1 MIYLDTSVVFSLH
14 FRDANT
20 AAALALVAGAAESLL
35 ITSLCELE
43 AVNAFSLRV
52 FRKEML
58 AINRDNAVRD
68 LKSDISSGVMNLWP
82 LPEAAFV
89 RAKALAQSLT
99 PTIGVRA
106 VDLIH
111 VSAAIELGAGSLY
124 TFDRKQNRTAQ
135 SAGLKVNPL
144 H

>member
-20 AAALALVAGAAESLL
+20 PAALALVARAPESLL

-43 AVNAFSLRV
+43 TVNAFSLRV

-58 AINRDNAVRD
+58 PVNRDNAVRD
-68 LKSDISSGVMNLWP
+68 LETDIRSGVLHIES
-82 LPEAAFV
+82 LPDGAFT

-99 PTIGVRA
+99 PSIGVRA
-106 VDLIH
+106 VDLLH
-111 VSAAIELGAGSLY
+111 VAAALELGANFLY
-124 TFDRKQNRTAQ
+124 TFDHKQHRTARA
-135 SAGLKVNPL
+135 AGLIVNPL
-144 H
+144 P